1 MITKN
6 KKRAEKFV
14 NNNLQ
19 RNEYQGHISW
29 CMDSKCYGV
38 NFFSIKSYD
47 TKWISRILNDP
58 TLQYSCRWCGTK
70 GQFNSV
76 MFMNGELSAKFYR
89 ELREGQIDRCV
100 TYISGFLWKIG
111 NKVRKESLKELM
123 KELLIHEERFD
134 ED

>member
-19 RNEYQGHISW
+19 RNQYQGHISW

-58 TLQYSCRWCGTK
+58 TLQCIPFIFK
-70 GQFNSV
+70 L
-76 MFMNGELSAKFYR
+76 MNGELNAKFYR